1 MTAYRAFREPAV
13 SPASLPPVVRRDL
26 HASAA
31 ARVVLSPVLPPAPV
45 VQVPWSVKAL
55 RVFASCMFAIATICA
70 FAAGGIVVAR
80 LFEGPVVVLA
90 LLAYAIAF
98 GVVCR
103 KLRL

>member
-1 MTAYRAFREPAV
+1 MTYRAVR
-13 SPASLPPVVRRDL
+13 SPHAPVTDPVARPDPI
-26 HASAA
+26 ASAA
-31 ARVVLSPVLPPAPV
+31 ARVVLSPALPPAPV

-55 RVFASCMFAIATICA
+55 RAFAACMFAIAAICA

-90 LLAYAIAF
+90 LLAYAVGF
-98 GVVCR
+98 GALCR